1 MFKRGAKAENLP
13 GAAVGEA
20 AARAEATP
28 DVFEAGNEWEARHIH
43 QVGASE
49 RRAWKVAYACL
60 LSAILPWVAIVFMMP
75 LKESVPYLIKQSQ
88 DGTLGIQTRV
98 TWKNLS
104 VDEAVEKSQAAQYVA
119 ARERYNW
126 YTLQAD
132 YDLVNLLSSREV
144 SKEFSALYEGDK
156 APDVLHSNKTR
167 IDIQVLSV
175 VPGTDGTMTV
185 RYLAKSGAYDGT
197 GKPDIKAYVSTLAFE
212 FVNNSMLTEEERNLN
227 PLGYV
232 VTAYRR
238 DTDQFLG
245 VK

>member
-1 MFKRGAKAENLP
+1 MFKKGAKTEHLP
-13 GAAVGEA
+13 GAASKKASEKEPA
-20 AARAEATP
+20 KA

-43 QVGASE
+43 QVASSE
-49 RRAWKVAYACL
+49 RRAWKFAYASL

-75 LKESVPYLIKQSQ
+75 LKENVPYLIKQSQ
-88 DGTLGIQTRV
+88 DGSLGIQTRV
-98 TWKNLS
+98 TWKSLS

-132 YDLVNLLSSREV
+132 YDMVNLLSSAEV
-144 SKEFSALYEGDK
+144 SKEFASLYEGDK
-156 APDVLHSNKTR
+156 SPDVVHSNKTR
-167 IDIQVLSV
+167 IDIQILSV
-175 VPGTDGTMTV
+175 VPGSDQTITV

-197 GKPDIKAYVSTLAFE
+197 GKVETKAFVSTLAYE

-227 PLGYV
+227 PLGFV

-238 DTDQFLG
+238 DTDQYLG